1 MHKNLIV
8 FLIIFFVSPFAVAQD
23 MAETEVPA
31 AVVSTYKTKFP
42 QAAEAKWK
50 KNKSGKYEVDFKL
63 SGKKAEAKFLSDG
76 SWDSS
81 QKRIETSALP
91 ALVSEYLKKNYGSH
105 KVDHVTFKEENTAS
119 KNTYEV
125 KLKKDKAETELTF
138 DADGKFLKKKE
149 KQDKSK
155 KTT

>member
-1 MHKNLIV
+1 MIV
-8 FLIIFFVSPFAVAQD
+8 SWSHFLIAQD
-23 MAETEVPA
+23 LVDTDVPA
-31 AVVSTYKTKFP
+31 AIVSAYKAKFP

-63 SGKKAEAKFLSDG
+63 AGKKAEAKFMADG
-76 SWDSS
+76 TWDSTE
-81 QKRIETSALP
+81 RRLEASALP
-91 ALVSEYLKKNYGSH
+91 AMISDYIKKNYASH
-105 KVDHVTFKEENTAS
+105 KIDHITLKEESTAS

-138 DADGKFLKKKE
+138 DADGKFLKKKD
-149 KQDKSK
+149 KQDKPK